1 MRLDLRNIIGV
12 PGGAVPFA
20 FQLDLSHLD
29 FFGTR
34 PITKP
39 VEVRGEVQNHAGALE
54 LKGEAFTTLD
64 LVCDRCGK
72 EFTREKAVPLSSLLA
87 TKLEGEDDDEI
98 LLLDSGVLDL
108 GEFATS
114 AFVLDMDSKNLCA
127 EDCKGICAGCGAD
140 LNTEP
145 CRCRHE
151 VDPRLAALAQLLDK

>member
-1 MRLDLRNIIGV
+1 MRLDLRDIIGV
-12 PGGAVPFA
+12 PGGVIPFD
-20 FQLDLSHLD
+20 FRLDLSDLD
-29 FFGTR
+29 FFGTK

-39 VEVRGEVQNHAGALE
+39 VEVRGEVRNRAGALE
-54 LKGEAFTTLD
+54 LKGEAETALD

-72 EFTREKAVPLSSLLA
+72 AFSRKKTVPLSSLLA
-87 TKLEGEDDDEI
+87 TELEGEEDGEI
-98 LLLDSGVLDL
+98 VLLDSGVLDL

-114 AFVLDMDSKNLCA
+114 AFILEMDSKNLCK
-127 EDCKGICAGCGAD
+127 EDCKGICAGCGAN